1 MNTINILGISIPS
14 ILLIYFAIKIINNI
28 YSSKFDRKIAKETK
42 DMTEKQ
48 KYIYFK
54 NLKDNFKKENNKPT
68 KKFETIIIIVAFTL
82 VGVLVLGSIVGII
95 YLLLQ

>member
-42 DMTEKQ
+42 DMTEEQ

-54 NLKDNFKKENNKPT
+54 NLKDNFKKENNKPA

-82 VGVLVLGSIVGII
+82 VGVLALGSIVGII
-95 YLLLQ
+95 YFLLQ